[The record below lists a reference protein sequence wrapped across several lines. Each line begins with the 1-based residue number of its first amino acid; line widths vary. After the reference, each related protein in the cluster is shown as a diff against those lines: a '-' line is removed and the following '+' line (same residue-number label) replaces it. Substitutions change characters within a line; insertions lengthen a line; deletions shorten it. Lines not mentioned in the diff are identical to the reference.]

1 MRYFLFASLVLLVQ
15 ACYYDNEQDLYPAG
29 GGNGG
34 CDTLN
39 LSYQTHIL
47 PIMSSKCQSCHG
59 SVSPSGNLSLMT
71 HAQIKAAELKVRDRI
86 NRPPSGDPQLMPT
99 SGKLPICQIRQ
110 LELWYNQGAPNN

>member
-1 MRYFLFASLVLLVQ
+1 MRYFLLAALALLVH

-29 GGNGG
+29 GGGRG

-39 LSYQTHIL
+39 LSFQTHVL
-47 PIMSSKCQSCHG
+47 PIMSNKCQSCHG

-71 HAQIKAAELKVRDRI
+71 HAQIKAAEVKVRDRI
-86 NRPPSGDPQLMPT
+86 NRPSGDPLLMPT
-99 SGKLPICQIRQ
+99 TGKLPICQIRQ

>member
-71 HAQIKAAELKVRDRI
+71 HAQIKAAEMRVRDRI
-86 NRPPSGDPQLMPT
+86 NRPSGDPQLMPT
-99 SGKLPICQIRQ
+99 SGKLPSCQIRQ

>member
-47 PIMSSKCQSCHG
+47 PIMRSKCQSCHG
-59 SVSPSGNLSLMT
+59 SVSPRGDLSLMT

-86 NRPPSGDPQLMPT
+86 NRPPSGDTQLMPT